1 MDKIITINFF
11 ARDKTKWGLQ
21 YISWREIE
29 RVMPKEMKR
38 DFISSLIG
46 TKQTNKD
53 GVEISLL
60 DNFLKN
66 YYNLKE

>member
-1 MDKIITINFF
+1 MNKIITINFF
-11 ARDKTKWGLQ
+11 ARDKTRWGIE
-21 YISWREIE
+21 YIPWREIE

-38 DFISSLIG
+38 GFISSLIG

-60 DNFLKN
+60 NNFLKD